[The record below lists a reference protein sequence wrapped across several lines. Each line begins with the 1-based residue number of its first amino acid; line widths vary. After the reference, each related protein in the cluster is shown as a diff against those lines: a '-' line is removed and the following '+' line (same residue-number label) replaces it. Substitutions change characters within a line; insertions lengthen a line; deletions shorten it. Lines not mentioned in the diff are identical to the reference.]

1 MIFAHMFG
9 YQYKSDS
16 DVTSSSLST
25 LGTTEKTRWSS
36 ERDRRYVDTNPVVSS
51 RRFDGVGEET
61 GENNEEL
68 KTRKSLKFGTVSNK
82 LKVEIQYSVY
92 AVKLH

>member
-1 MIFAHMFG
+1 MFG